1 MYPQT
6 LGVSSGGNTYAGTYT
21 ETPNEG
27 TTMFEGQEANSSA
40 VLLTISENGSPLIT
54 EIETAYYLEN
64 PYQPLGMTLSY
75 NGEQYDFVY
84 NSTYALPATLTA
96 GGSGPLGSGT
106 FYAAGTNNAI
116 GALTESYSVAS
127 SNWMLLN
134 INATGTVNGQSIN
147 QTISYV
153 LVGNA
158 VNGVASVDIVVNG
171 TTLHFDSACEG
182 CWDY

>member
-1 MYPQT
+1 
-6 LGVSSGGNTYAGTYT
+6 
-21 ETPNEG
+21 
-27 TTMFEGQEANSSA
+27 
-40 VLLTISENGSPLIT
+40 
-54 EIETAYYLEN
+54 
-64 PYQPLGMTLSY
+64 
-75 NGEQYDFVY
+75 
-84 NSTYALPATLTA
+84 
-96 GGSGPLGSGT
+96 
-106 FYAAGTNNAI
+106 
-116 GALTESYSVAS
+116 
-127 SNWMLLN
+127 MLLN